1 MAVQAATVPHPG
13 VELGDVV
20 AFEDSVAP
28 VATRVVGLHL
38 AVDPTASRYELAV
51 DGEGV

>member
-1 MAVQAATVPHPG
+1 MQAATVLHPG

-20 AFEDSVAP
+20 AFEESVAP
-28 VATRVVGLHL
+28 VSARVVGLHL
-38 AVDPTASRYELAV
+38 AVDPTANRYELAV